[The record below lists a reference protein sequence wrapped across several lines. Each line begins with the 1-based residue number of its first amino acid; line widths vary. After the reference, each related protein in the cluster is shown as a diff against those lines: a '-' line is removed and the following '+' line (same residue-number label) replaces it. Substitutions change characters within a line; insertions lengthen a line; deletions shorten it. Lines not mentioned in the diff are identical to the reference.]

1 MLMAGCWLYMFNIH
15 EFSAKRVVVSL
26 TSLLI
31 GRAGVHKRELD
42 WGKAEAREK

>member
-1 MLMAGCWLYMFNIH
+1 MLMAGCWLFMFTTH
-15 EFSAKRVVVSL
+15 EFSAKHVVVGL

-42 WGKAEAREK
+42 QGKAEAREN